1 MIKAIHLTIRF
12 GALTTVN
19 DLCIAGSSRWKIC
32 THSDIVRNMAKTDLM
47 MSDKMMELVARRF
60 RTLGEPYRLRLLQML
75 EGGEMKVGDLVAGLD
90 GNQPNVSKHL
100 QILHEA
106 GLVSRR
112 RAGITIFYAI
122 SDPMVIK
129 LCNLVCRSEVERS
142 KRDYEELNAYP
153 VERRKR

>member
-1 MIKAIHLTIRF
+1 MIKTDHLTIRF
-12 GALTTVN
+12 GAFAAVK
-19 DLCIAGSSRWKIC
+19 DVSDGRSARWKIC
-32 THSDIVRNMAKTDLM
+32 THSDTVRNMAKTDLT

-129 LCNLVCRSEVERS
+129 LCNLVCRSEIERS
-142 KRDYEELNAYP
+142 KRDFEELNASP
-153 VERRKR
+153 VERKKR